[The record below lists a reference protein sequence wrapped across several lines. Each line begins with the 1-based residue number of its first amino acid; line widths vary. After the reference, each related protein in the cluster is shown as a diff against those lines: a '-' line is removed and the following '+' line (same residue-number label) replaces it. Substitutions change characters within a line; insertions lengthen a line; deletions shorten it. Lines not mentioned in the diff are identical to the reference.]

1 MNLQVCYVVNK
12 VSETSVPAT
21 IATALVEN
29 KGIDV
34 DILAWFETEPFEAEK
49 KLDVSCIDAPKT
61 TLGIDRRSYA
71 ELENRLA
78 SYDLVQAHHTHSGS
92 FAKVA
97 AVRQGVPVVSRE
109 GNTRDGFTRKGRIA
123 NGLTNRWAD
132 RIVCN
137 SPAVYESFTRWE
149 RWLVND
155 DQVELIPNGVD
166 IGHVDEAR
174 TDGWNV
180 RTENGIPADSVLI
193 GTAASLTEQKGL
205 GTLIRSVARVNK
217 STNRRLDLVIAGD
230 GPLSTNLRT
239 LARTEG
245 IADHVHLLGRI
256 PRRTVYRL
264 FAQLDIYAMPSRW
277 EGFPNAAV
285 EAMAAR
291 NACVFSNID
300 VFTDAY
306 DGVALF
312 HGVDDVNELAE
323 QLLVLAEDPQK
334 RDRLAERGR
343 KLIEERYTLETVVEQ
358 YYDLYC
364 EVLEQRGER

>member
-1 MNLQVCYVVNK
+1 MSFRVCYVVNK

-21 IATALVEN
+21 IGTALVEN
-29 KGIDV
+29 AGIEV
-34 DILAWFETEPFEAEK
+34 DILAWFETESFEGED
-49 KLDVSCIDAPKT
+49 KLGISCLNAPKT
-61 TLGIDRRSYA
+61 TLGIDRQSYA
-71 ELENRLA
+71 ALERELGT
-78 SYDLVQAHHTHSGS
+78 YDLVQAHHTHSGS

-149 RWLVND
+149 RWLVD
-155 DQVELIPNGVD
+155 GDRVTLIPNGVD
-166 IGHVDEAR
+166 IARVDEAR
-174 TDGWNV
+174 TDDWDV
-180 RTENGIPADSVLI
+180 RAERGIPADSVLI

-205 GTLIRSVARVNK
+205 DTLVRGFAKADENADH
-217 STNRRLDLVIAGD
+217 RLDLVIAGD
-230 GPLSTNLRT
+230 GPLSNDLGG
-239 LARTEG
+239 LARSEG
-245 IADHVHLLGRI
+245 IADRVHLLGRI

-291 NACVFSNID
+291 NACVFSDID

-306 DGVALF
+306 DSVALF

-323 QLLVLAEDPQK
+323 QLLVLAEEPQK
-334 RDRLAERGR
+334 RDRLSERGR
-343 KLIEERYTLETVVEQ
+343 KLIEEKYTLETVADQ

-364 EVLEQRGER
+364 EVLGEHGKR